1 MLEFIMQIAQLQDC
15 GSSFLSY
22 IFSGPGILQ
31 FSEMGAILIL
41 LAKVIYLV
49 SLAAITFKGHHTILL
64 PREGALR
71 DALWGSKTVSNLYAS
86 INKNWLIKT
95 QITTNLGL

>member
-1 MLEFIMQIAQLQDC
+1 MSEFIMQIGQLQDC

-31 FSEMGAILIL
+31 FSQMGAILNKY
-41 LAKVIYLV
+41 LAKVVYPV
-49 SLAAITFKGHHTILL
+49 SFAAVTFKGHHTTLL

-71 DALWGSKTVSNLYAS
+71 DTLWCSKTVSDLYAC
-86 INKNWLIKT
+86 IIKA
-95 QITTNLGL
+95 G